1 MVTFSSYKNVECKT
15 VELETDETS
24 NYVYLDLE
32 LQSFSFTLLYS
43 ILDRTLNPDND
54 TECIVLRSKL

>member
-43 ILDRTLNPDND
+43 ILDF
-54 TECIVLRSKL
+54 CSAYSAG